1 MSAKRVST
9 ARLAAVAKALRA
21 VSRLTE
27 TPLETEP
34 NKLARGGLRTDAK
47 PKR

>member
-1 MSAKRVST
+1 MRRRIGSAP
-9 ARLAAVAKALRA
+9 VATALRA

-27 TPLETEP
+27 TRLQTER